1 MKEAKKIKKFLRNE
15 DNKVIMKLAET
26 DPWNGE
32 RVLAT
37 VETYYDL
44 YTEDLRWR
52 QKNKCYEGCMDA
64 PSLKYLLTIENK
76 EGEEIYKKTF
86 WKIEEVK
93 DFLLWGFEGIV
104 RSSIFDKVTK
114 VNFNKDE
121 FGICRTAIIH
131 SEEYWKAAINDEE
144 MRPTG
149 WSEWDCIN
157 IVKNLQ
163 MVKEKINLI
172 LGMENE
178 E

>member
-1 MKEAKKIKKFLRNE
+1 
-15 DNKVIMKLAET
+15 
-26 DPWNGE
+26 
-32 RVLAT
+32 
-37 VETYYDL
+37 
-44 YTEDLRWR
+44 
-52 QKNKCYEGCMDA
+52 MDA

-76 EGEEIYKKTF
+76 EGEEIYKTTF
-86 WKIEEVK
+86 WKREEVK
-93 DFLLWGFEGIV
+93 DFLLRGFEGIL
-104 RSSIFDKVTK
+104 RSSIFDKATK
-114 VNFNKDE
+114 VNFHKDE
-121 FGICRTAIIH
+121 FGICRAAIIH

-144 MRPTG
+144 MRPVG